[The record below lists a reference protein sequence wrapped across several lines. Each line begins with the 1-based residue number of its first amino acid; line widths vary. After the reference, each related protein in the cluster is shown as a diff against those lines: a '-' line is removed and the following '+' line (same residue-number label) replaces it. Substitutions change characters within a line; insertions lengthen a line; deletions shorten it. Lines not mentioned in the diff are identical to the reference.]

1 MTDKIQD
8 NQIKSSVAEAK
19 PDRTTEKELQMSVI
33 SSIAPKNIEYC
44 NTDLNI
50 NFLKNR
56 QR

>member
-19 PDRTTEKELQMSVI
+19 HDRTTEKELQMSVI